1 MAAIQKVHTDVYFI
15 QSKIDNPILSFLI
28 WNTAIG
34 FSKEIE
40 KNSIPGLMTK
50 IAMFDCFFFIL
61 FAREKS
67 HRKKQRQAKTWY
79 YGKAICYKTGA
90 LF

>member
-50 IAMFDCFFFIL
+50 IAMFDCFFFHIICT
-61 FAREKS
+61 REVPYEK
-67 HRKKQRQAKTWY
+67 AKTSKNVVLWKSY
-79 YGKAICYKTGA
+79 
-90 LF
+90 LL